1 MAMPENTEHVK
12 FVQNII
18 DVALVFLMLTLN
30 RISLIVLRFP
40 LLTLNNQIPVGI
52 QTFVYHA
59 N

>member
-1 MAMPENTEHVK
+1 MPENTEHVK

-52 QTFVYHA
+52 QTFAYHA

>member
-30 RISLIVLRFP
+30 RISLIVLLFP
-40 LLTLNNQIPVGI
+40 LLTLNNQIPVGM